1 MWASARYRVG
11 QVFLSLRSAATPP
24 AIAELRELL
33 SEAELACFVAM
44 TPRDRHHSLDVMR
57 RVRERSSA
65 GGAPASRDLLA
76 AALLHDV
83 GKGRLMLRDRVAFV
97 LLYAVSERLG
107 DALGTERGPRWRR
120 ALWRIRH
127 HARLGAAQLTEAG
140 SSARVVELVAR
151 HIVAKREG
159 TGGDRELAL
168 LIAADDAS

>member
-1 MWASARYRVG
+1 MWARARYRTG
-11 QVFLSLRSAATPP
+11 QAFLSLRSEAAPS
-24 AIAELRELL
+24 AVAELRELL

-44 TPRDRHHSLDVMR
+44 ERRDRRHSLDVMR

-65 GGAPASRDLLA
+65 SGFPASRDLLA

-83 GKGRLMLRDRVAFV
+83 GKGRLLICDRVAFV
-97 LLYAVSERLG
+97 LLYAVSGRLG
-107 DALGTERGPRWRR
+107 DALAAERGMRWRR

-127 HARLGAAQLTEAG
+127 HARLGAAKLIEAG
-140 SSARVVELVAR
+140 SSPPLVELVAR

-159 TGGDRELAL
+159 AGGDRELAL

>member
-1 MWASARYRVG
+1 MWASARYRTG
-11 QVFLSLRSAATPP
+11 QVVLSLRAAPAPSA
-24 AIAELRELL
+24 IVELRELL

-44 TPRDRHHSLDVMR
+44 APRDRHHSLDVMR

-83 GKGRLMLRDRVAFV
+83 GKGRLLLRDRVAFV
-97 LLYAVSERLG
+97 LLYALSERLG
-107 DALGTERGPRWRR
+107 DALAAERGMRWRR

-127 HARLGAAQLTEAG
+127 HARLGAAQLIEAG
-140 SSARVVELVAR
+140 SSPAVVELVAR

-159 TGGDRELAL
+159 AGGDRELAL